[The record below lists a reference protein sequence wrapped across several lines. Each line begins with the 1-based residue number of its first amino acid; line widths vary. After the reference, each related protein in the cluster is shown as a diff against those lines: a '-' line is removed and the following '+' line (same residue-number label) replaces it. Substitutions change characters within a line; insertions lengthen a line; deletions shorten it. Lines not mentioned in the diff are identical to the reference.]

1 MSQTPTRAAL
11 DDLDHLRQMRDTH
24 PVWRDPDTGAWTI
37 YRYDDVAAALA
48 DPRTFSSNFGVLLAE
63 HEDELLGGNILAMDP
78 PRHDQLRSLVS
89 QAFTPRAIGQL
100 EGRIGE
106 LTEELLNQ
114 TRGAAQV
121 ELACRPRDPLRNG
134 HCRVPRSTRRGSYAL
149 QEMGRRRGR
158 TGHPRSSGCVGNRG
172 GTTLVR
178 HFHEYLREHVSRR
191 RAEPRSDLLSDL
203 IGAEI
208 DGQRL
213 SDDEIVGFATIC

>member
-1 MSQTPTRAAL
+1 MSQTPIRAAL

-37 YRYDDVAAALA
+37 YRYEDVAAALA

-121 ELACRPRDPLRNG
+121 ELVADLAYPLPVTVIAEFLG
-134 HCRVPRSTRRGSYAL
+134 VPAADRTRFRKWADAGA
-149 QEMGRRRGR
+149 R
-158 TGHPRSSGCVGNRG
+158 TGHAAILGM
-172 GTTLVR
+172 
-178 HFHEYLREHVSRR
+178 RR
-191 RAEPRSDLLSDL
+191 
-203 IGAEI
+203 
-208 DGQRL
+208 Q
-213 SDDEIVGFATIC
+213 